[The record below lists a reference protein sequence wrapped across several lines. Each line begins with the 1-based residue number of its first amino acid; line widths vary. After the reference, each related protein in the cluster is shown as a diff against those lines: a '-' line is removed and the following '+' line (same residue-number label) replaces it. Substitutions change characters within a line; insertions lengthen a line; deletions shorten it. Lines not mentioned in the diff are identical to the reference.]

1 MLRITYG
8 DKSSSFQDLL
18 KKDNSVSIHH
28 RNIQALATEMFKVK
42 NNIAPEIMKELF
54 SPKISHYD
62 LRNNNSFKSRRVNSV
77 WHGTES
83 VSYLGPKIWDLV
95 PNEIK
100 ESQSLNAF
108 KFKIKRWVSD
118 ECPCRICKIYLE
130 QEGFIITS
138 KTGFQ

>member
-28 RNIQALATEMFKVK
+28 RNKQALATDMFKVK
-42 NNIAPEIMKELF
+42 NNIALEIVKDLF
-54 SPKISHYD
+54 PLKMSPCEF
-62 LRNNNSFKSRRVNSV
+62 RNNNSCKRRRVNSA
-77 WHGTES
+77 WHSTES
-83 VSYLGPKIWDLV
+83 VSYIGPKIWDLV